1 MRLRGGFADGTIRG
15 CAAGK
20 FGGPTGRFDH
30 GLTGGALMGGALMGG
45 ALMGGALMGGAE
57 CGAIVSG

>member
-45 ALMGGALMGGAE
+45 ALMGGAE